1 MEVRSKTWTHR
12 VEANFT
18 NRSSRYVDLFWVD
31 YQGALVR
38 YHKRMAPNEL
48 KKLITFATHPW
59 VARDSDT
66 GQAMYLSGRPVYITS
81 LQKEEKREPVEVPI
95 HIPGK
100 VLLIFVGFFFLSL
113 CLVSFSLSLLSEER
127 LYDLGQVDSTTA
139 VDSTRFKC
147 RFPHNKV
154 RFDHR
159 QQKQSLAKVTFF
171 QFFKK

>member
-18 NRSSRYVDLFWVD
+18 NRSSRYVDLLWVD

-81 LQKEEKREPVEVPI
+81 LQKEEKREPVEVLI

-100 VLLIFVGFFFLSL
+100 VLLIFVGCFFFIALL
-113 CLVSFSLSLLSEER
+113 GFFFFVSSF
-127 LYDLGQVDSTTA
+127 
-139 VDSTRFKC
+139 
-147 RFPHNKV
+147 
-154 RFDHR
+154 
-159 QQKQSLAKVTFF
+159 
-171 QFFKK
+171 

>member
-18 NRSSRYVDLFWVD
+18 NRSSRYVDLLWVD

-81 LQKEEKREPVEVPI
+81 LQKEEKREPVEVPF
-95 HIPGK
+95 
-100 VLLIFVGFFFLSL
+100 IFQCILWRISALDFFEGISTDLTCLFL
-113 CLVSFSLSLLSEER
+113 V
-127 LYDLGQVDSTTA
+127 
-139 VDSTRFKC
+139 
-147 RFPHNKV
+147 
-154 RFDHR
+154 
-159 QQKQSLAKVTFF
+159 
-171 QFFKK
+171 